1 MDVNAIESAW
11 GSGIKRSSR
20 GSAFVAKLRTAYQPL
35 APVSVTWRTAVSHR
49 CGEFSQPSTAAAASC
64 SELNRLHTDEGRQLT
79 SASMRIE
86 TTEQLDVAPLIEVPV
101 VLELSRVLGGD
112 EHEIGK
118 KPCGAAISVGER
130 VYPYSFGVRREAKLA
145 GCPVV
150 RVLPPISDVVECAAE
165 FDGDLSW
172 VNPNVDVSLSLPPCP
187 APDIAIEAFV
197 KIADEV
203 IGQQFVQ
210 RQ

>member
-1 MDVNAIESAW
+1 
-11 GSGIKRSSR
+11 
-20 GSAFVAKLRTAYQPL
+20 
-35 APVSVTWRTAVSHR
+35 
-49 CGEFSQPSTAAAASC
+49 
-64 SELNRLHTDEGRQLT
+64 
-79 SASMRIE
+79 MRVE

-150 RVLPPISDVVECAAE
+150 RVLPPISYAVFCLKKKK
-165 FDGDLSW
+165 GDLSW
-172 VNPNVDVSLSLPPCP
+172 VTPNVD
-187 APDIAIEAFV
+187 I
-197 KIADEV
+197 
-203 IGQQFVQ
+203 
-210 RQ
+210 

>member
-1 MDVNAIESAW
+1 
-11 GSGIKRSSR
+11 
-20 GSAFVAKLRTAYQPL
+20 
-35 APVSVTWRTAVSHR
+35 
-49 CGEFSQPSTAAAASC
+49 
-64 SELNRLHTDEGRQLT
+64 
-79 SASMRIE
+79 MRIE

-101 VLELSRVLGGD
+101 LELSRILGGD

-118 KPCGAAISVGER
+118 KPCGAAISVGEW
-130 VYPYSFGVRREAKLA
+130 VYPHSLGVRCEAKLA
-145 GCPVV
+145 GCPIV

-172 VNPNVDVSLSLPPCP
+172 VNPNVDVSLSPSPGP

-197 KIADEV
+197 KVADEV
-203 IGQQFVQ
+203 IGQQLVQ